1 MARRAR
7 PRPKAATDPRTRIVD
22 AALELVPVH
31 GWRGLTLAR
40 VARATGLSLAEL
52 HDLFPSKAALLG
64 AFLDRIDRAMV
75 AGVDA
80 DEDESPR
87 DRLFAVMMAR
97 FDALKP
103 HKEAVRRIAQDLA
116 RDPLGAAGFACRLR
130 RSLALM
136 LEAVAIP
143 SGGLAGTVRIKGLGL
158 IHLSVVRVWLGDD
171 SDDAAKTMAALDRAL
186 GRAEAAIGWC
196 RGIGRRR
203 DTAEPAGEG
212 A

>member
-31 GWRGLTLAR
+31 GWSGLTLAR
-40 VARATGLSLAEL
+40 VARATGHSLAEL
-52 HDLFPSKAALLG
+52 YNFFPTKTALLG

-75 AGVDA
+75 AGAGA

-103 HKEAVRRIAQDLA
+103 HKDAVRRIVQDLV
-116 RDPLGAAGFACRLR
+116 RDPAAAVSTGCRLR

-136 LEAVAIP
+136 LEAAAIP
-143 SGGLAGTVRIKGLGL
+143 SGGLFGALRLEGLGL
-158 IHLSVVRVWLGDD
+158 IHLSVLRVWLGDD

-196 RGIGRRR
+196 RGARQRG
-203 DTAEPAGEG
+203 DTEAAGNS